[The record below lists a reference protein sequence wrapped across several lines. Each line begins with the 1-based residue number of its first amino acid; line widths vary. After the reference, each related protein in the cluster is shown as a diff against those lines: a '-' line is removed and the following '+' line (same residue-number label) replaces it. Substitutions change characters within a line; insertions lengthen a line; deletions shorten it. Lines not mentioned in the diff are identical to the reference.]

1 MEYDL
6 SVSGIDT
13 ESPNRDRRHRPGRA
27 GLAERSSDP
36 LACWVSVS
44 SRAHKM
50 EADGDVAAI
59 KEA

>member
-36 LACWVSVS
+36 LACWVSS
-44 SRAHKM
+44 GAHKM